1 MKELATIGVDIA
13 KNVFQLHGIDAEG
26 NVILRRK
33 VKRRD
38 FLTFFT
44 NLHSCLIG
52 MEACSSA
59 HHWGRELT
67 ELGHSVKLMPAVYVK
82 PYVKRQ
88 KNDATDAEAIC
99 EAVTRPTMRFVEI
112 KSEDQQAV
120 LMMHRARQLLIRQRT
135 MLVNAL
141 RAHIAELGMVSRQ
154 GITGANQ
161 LIALIECEEDK
172 SIPNVARTA
181 LTPLV
186 RQLRTIQR
194 EVDHLQDAIQDWH
207 KQSDLSM
214 RLETIPGIG
223 PITASALAATVTN
236 PEVFKSGRQLAAWI
250 GLVPRQN
257 SSGGK
262 TRLGRITKQ
271 GDPYLRRLLVL
282 GAHAVLRFRQHGKAA
297 STRWAASLLERKPYM
312 VCAVALANKMARVVW
327 AIMMHG
333 SKFEVQ
339 RA

>member
-13 KNVFQLHGIDAEG
+13 KIVFQLHGIDAEG
-26 NVILRRK
+26 KIILRRK

-141 RAHIAELGMVSRQ
+141 RAHIAELGMVRRQ

-161 LIALIECEEDK
+161 LIALIECEDDE

-186 RQLRTIQR
+186 RQLRTIQQ

-207 KQSDLSM
+207 KQSDLSK

>member
-214 RLETIPGIG
+214 RLENIPGIG

>member
-214 RLETIPGIG
+214 RLENIPGIG

-282 GAHAVLRFRQHGKAA
+282 GVHAVLRFRQHGKAA